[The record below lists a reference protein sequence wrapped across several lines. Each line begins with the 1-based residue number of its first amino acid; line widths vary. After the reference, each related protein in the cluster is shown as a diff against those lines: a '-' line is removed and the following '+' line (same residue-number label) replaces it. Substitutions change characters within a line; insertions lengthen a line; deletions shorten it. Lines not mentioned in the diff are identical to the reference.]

1 MADNEN
7 IERSE
12 VEPAAD
18 IQAAAEAAG
27 YTGSNPR
34 DLDETRRLLYMMLVV
49 KRTKRYNLVGTL
61 ANAILHH
68 QQVDVDRESLLDDL
82 VCYVE
87 NDDDCG
93 NDHEAWLRGQID
105 RIGAEL
111 GD

>member
-1 MADNEN
+1 MADNDKLD
-7 IERSE
+7 RSE
-12 VEPAAD
+12 VEAAAD
-18 IQAAAEAAG
+18 IQAAAQVSSYAEP
-27 YTGSNPR
+27 NPR

-68 QQVDVDRESLLDDL
+68 QQVDIDRESLLDDL

-87 NDDDCG
+87 NDDCG
-93 NDHEAWLRGQID
+93 NDHESWLRGQID
-105 RIGAEL
+105 RIGTEL

>member
-1 MADNEN
+1 MADNEKL
-7 IERSE
+7 ERSE
-12 VEPAAD
+12 VEAAAD
-18 IQAAAEAAG
+18 IQAAAQASG
-27 YTGSNPR
+27 YAEPGHR

-68 QQVDVDRESLLDDL
+68 QRVDVDRESLLDDL

-87 NDDDCG
+87 NADCG
-93 NDHEAWLRGQID
+93 NDHESWLRGQID
-105 RIGAEL
+105 RISTEL